1 MPPLPGHSPELSRKV
16 LHLIAA
22 TTPVVYMF
30 ISRETAL
37 GLLGLC
43 VLIAV
48 AIEILRQASPRF
60 GVFFRRTVGF
70 MVRTT
75 EWTRVTGATYV
86 LLGALLSV
94 WLFPKPIAIAVLFIQ
109 VISDTAASLMGLRYG
124 RTRFLGKSVA
134 GSGAFFLTALAILWL
149 TWPAKKEIDLLAAA
163 VATVAEALPA
173 LRFGRY
179 ELNDNLI
186 VPLLTGFVLCLLLG
200 YPVDIPVR

>member
-1 MPPLPGHSPELSRKV
+1 MPPDAGHSPEFSRKV
-16 LHLIAA
+16 LHLTAA

-37 GLLGLC
+37 WLLGLC
-43 VLIAV
+43 AAIAV
-48 AIEILRQASPRF
+48 AIEVLRQVSPRF
-60 GVFFRRTVGF
+60 AVLFRRTVGF

-124 RTRFLGKSVA
+124 RTRFWGKSVV
-134 GSGAFFLTALAILWL
+134 GSGAFFLTALATL
-149 TWPAKKEIDLLAAA
+149 
-163 VATVAEALPA
+163 AEALPA

-179 ELNDNLI
+179 ELNDNLV
-186 VPLLTGFVLCLLLG
+186 VPLLTGSALCLLLG
-200 YPVDIPVR
+200 PHADIRVR